1 MVLHNPN
8 PQVSN
13 CMFSIN
19 LLQNGHCPE
28 AAAASTLQLP
38 TSQLEKPSLSS
49 MNNCFEV
56 LKWSPQVAQ
65 KPLTTRRC
73 KERRKNSFNW
83 HPSKN
88 PSSCFIRFGP
98 WLAKHKLHCTA
109 QKTNEKYLRIQL
121 SLKSLERPHSFATP
135 RTIFLFG
142 ILPSQ
147 ESFELF
153 SLSKATL
160 DAGSAL
166 RICLP

>member
-65 KPLTTRRC
+65 KPLTTQRC

-98 WLAKHKLHCTA
+98 WLAKHKLH
-109 QKTNEKYLRIQL
+109 
-121 SLKSLERPHSFATP
+121 LKSLERPHSFATP